1 MDLPLKKVSKITSV
15 SLTNR
20 QQRKLAV
27 ILELK
32 RTSEGIMNNPNE
44 TIANL
49 TNHILLV
56 NLVSYYDRPNI
67 KFEIMTVAEDV

>member
-1 MDLPLKKVSKITSV
+1 MDLPLEKVSKITSA
-15 SLTNR
+15 LTNR

-32 RTSEGIMNNPNE
+32 RTSEGIMDNPNE
-44 TIANL
+44 TFVNL
-49 TNHILLV
+49 TNSRLA